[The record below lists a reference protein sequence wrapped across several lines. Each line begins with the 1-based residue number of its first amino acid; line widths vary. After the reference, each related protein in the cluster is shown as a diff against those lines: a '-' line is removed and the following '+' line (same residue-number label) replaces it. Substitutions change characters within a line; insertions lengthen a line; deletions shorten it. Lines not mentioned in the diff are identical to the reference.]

1 MTHNIG
7 IDEKIQATI
16 TKIEGLASPILWRA
30 SRNECLC
37 RQHQNAERR
46 DDCLDLLSEAVRPV
60 IADLYRQQEQLLN
73 ALVEALWPPMLRRY
87 GNHRSHEGST
97 YALCE
102 KYLKEQQQQQRGV

>member
-73 ALVEALWPPMLRRY
+73 ALEAGADSLAT
-87 GNHRSHEGST
+87 GST
-97 YALCE
+97 SPDDECLRCGFLHHRWLDTDE
-102 KYLKEQQQQQRGV
+102 RVGQLQ

>member
-16 TKIEGLASPILWRA
+16 AKIEGLASPILWRA
-30 SRNECLC
+30 RDEGHIRCCTVRNECLC
-37 RQHQNAERR
+37 RDCENAERR

-73 ALVEALWPPMLRRY
+73 ALEAGADSLAT
-87 GNHRSHEGST
+87 GST
-97 YALCE
+97 SP
-102 KYLKEQQQQQRGV
+102 KRGV